1 MDYLVL
7 FLAVLLP
14 VAMVDLARGRLTPG
28 VMEAVSGFTGAFV
41 LGVIVFHMLPEAY
54 GGAHSAAGVGGCVL
68 AGLLLQTVLEF
79 FSRGIDHG
87 HTHSRSASHGED
99 RAHTADGS
107 LTIGMFVSLFLHTFL
122 ESTPIVA
129 GDAHGHGHLHEVA
142 AEGSLSP
149 LLVSIALHTI
159 PMAIV
164 LYMMLLR
171 TVKSRTRAWLLMILF
186 ALSGP
191 LGILAGAH
199 WEFIH
204 RYYYAALA
212 VVVGILLHVSSV
224 MMSDCQI
231 GFHGRLRKLG
241 VIALGFAAAAWIAL

>member
-14 VAMVDLARGRLTPG
+14 VAMVDVARGRLTPG

-54 GGAHSAAGVGGCVL
+54 GGTHSAAWVGGCVL

-99 RAHTADGS
+99 RAHAADGS

-129 GDAHGHGHLHEVA
+129 GAHTGTDTCTK
-142 AEGSLSP
+142 SP
-149 LLVSIALHTI
+149 RGEASPRCWSASHFI
-159 PMAIV
+159 P
-164 LYMMLLR
+164 
-171 TVKSRTRAWLLMILF
+171 SRWPSYCT
-186 ALSGP
+186 
-191 LGILAGAH
+191 
-199 WEFIH
+199 
-204 RYYYAALA
+204 
-212 VVVGILLHVSSV
+212 
-224 MMSDCQI
+224 
-231 GFHGRLRKLG
+231 
-241 VIALGFAAAAWIAL
+241 